1 MNSNWLANP
10 PFHSIQSIMSI
21 DARALPG
28 GHFGQ
33 GNESVL
39 LSNVGCE
46 PARDMTILECCGRE
60 VQKQSRY
67 CIHNRVDSAGVRC
80 RDDQLVT
87 NVRTTLINTLTN
99 TLTHHNVLVTWQ
111 LQQNSTRSRATALP
125 RSFEVRCFNEIHSIE
140 ISLSNTTFT
149 TQVGGLL
156 QGSYYTCCVSV
167 VYELYTAKGV
177 CTQTEIPEPELVTTQ
192 ISLSTQ
198 AETPDLITTKV
209 AIAQAETPNVLT
221 SEVIST
227 QTKTTEL
234 FTTDIVSVCIGT
246 TKSMNVIL
254 FGALGA
260 IVAFFVVLS
269 ALLCVA
275 LIYQRSRKSVHK
287 R

>member
-1 MNSNWLANP
+1 
-10 PFHSIQSIMSI
+10 MSI

-33 GNESVL
+33 GNGSVL
-39 LSNVGCE
+39 LSNVRCE
-46 PARDMTILECCGRE
+46 LARNMTILECCGRE
-60 VQKQSRY
+60 VQRKIRY
-67 CIHNRVDSAGVRC
+67 CNRVDSAGVRC
-80 RDDQLVT
+80 RDDQLVM
-87 NVRTTLINTLTN
+87 NVRATLINTLTN
-99 TLTHHNVLVTWQ
+99 TLTHHNILVTWQ
-111 LQQNSTRSRATALP
+111 LQQNSTRSRATAVP
-125 RSFEVRCFNEIHSIE
+125 HSFEVRCFNEIHSIE

-177 CTQTEIPEPELVTTQ
+177 CTQAEIPEPELVTTQ

-221 SEVIST
+221 SEVISA

-246 TKSMNVIL
+246 TKSMNVVL
-254 FGALGA
+254 FGALGT
-260 IVAFFVVLS
+260 IIAFLVVLS

>member
-28 GHFGQ
+28 EHFGQ
-33 GNESVL
+33 GNGSVL
-39 LSNVGCE
+39 LSNVRCK
-46 PARDMTILECCGRE
+46 PARDMTMLECCGRE
-60 VQKQSRY
+60 VQKQNRY
-67 CIHNRVDSAGVRC
+67 CNRGDSAGVRC
-80 RDDQLVT
+80 RDDQLVM
-87 NVRTTLINTLTN
+87 NVRATLINTLTN
-99 TLTHHNVLVTWQ
+99 TLTHHNILVTWQ
-111 LQQNSTRSRATALP
+111 LQQNSTISRATAVP

-156 QGSYYTCCVSV
+156 QGSYYICCVSV
-167 VYELYTAKGV
+167 VYELYTVKGV
-177 CTQTEIPEPELVTTQ
+177 CTQAEIPEPELATTQ

-198 AETPDLITTKV
+198 AEVPDLITTKV
-209 AIAQAETPNVLT
+209 AVARTETLNMLT
-221 SEVIST
+221 SEVISA

-234 FTTDIVSVCIGT
+234 FTTEIVTVCIGT
-246 TKSMNVIL
+246 TKSMNVAL
-254 FGALGA
+254 FGALGT
-260 IVAFFVVLS
+260 IIAFLVVLS

-275 LIYQRSRKSVHK
+275 LICQRSRKSVHK